1 MSSILFVL
9 GGLDIGGVE
18 TYVIRLAKEL
28 KEKGSNIDFILLS
41 NSFNAKNYEE
51 LSKFAS
57 IYILDYFPLIP
68 SSSWL
73 NAMSPCGKKLG
84 KKLGKKYD
92 IVHVVD
98 VMTLG
103 FVFFNKD
110 EINFKSLSIGIYH
123 AKELSW
129 WRDRP
134 CYFRDSLLKLYDKNV
149 MLTLFPNEFTLKLA
163 GDLINIDL
171 SEAHIL
177 PLGIDLDRYK
187 TVVPIKDSLKIVS
200 VGRLVDF
207 KTYNRH
213 VIKLLK
219 KLRAIAPFEYF
230 VYGDGQEKNEL
241 TDLARELGVLDSVH
255 FMGSVEYSELHSV
268 LDGCFCFIGSGTTII
283 EASSAGIPSI
293 VGIESIK
300 MPLTCGFFSEVNG
313 LSYNEDGATD
323 TRVSI
328 YDKITSLYYM
338 NDKEFQLLSELH
350 REKAAEFNIKNT
362 ASLFVSYSSKKPD
375 LSLKINRGRALL
387 SFIFS
392 VLKFGSN
399 ALKSRFNS

>member
-9 GGLDIGGVE
+9 GGLNIGGVE

-28 KEKGSNIDFILLS
+28 REQGENIDFILLS

-57 IYILDYFPLIP
+57 IYILDYFPLIS

-73 NAMSPCGKKLG
+73 NAMSLCGEKLEE
-84 KKLGKKYD
+84 KLGKKYD

-98 VMTLG
+98 LMTLG

-110 EINFKSLSIGIYH
+110 KINFTNLSIGIYH
-123 AKELSW
+123 AKEISW
-129 WRDRP
+129 WRDRS
-134 CYFRDSLLKLYDKNV
+134 CYFRESLLKLYDKNV
-149 MLTLFPNEFTLKLA
+149 MLTLFPNEFMLKLA
-163 GDLINIDL
+163 DDLIDSDL
-171 SEAHIL
+171 SESHIL
-177 PLGIDLDRYK
+177 PLGIDLEKYK
-187 TVVPIKDSLKIVS
+187 AISPIKSSLKIVS

-213 VIKLLK
+213 VITLLK
-219 KLRAIAPFEYF
+219 ELREIAPFEYF
-230 VYGDGQEKNEL
+230 IYGDGPEKN
-241 TDLARELGVLDSVH
+241 DLLNLAKKLGVCDFVH
-255 FMGSVEYSELHSV
+255 FMGSVEYSDLHSV

-300 MPLTCGFFSEVNG
+300 MPLTCGFFSEVKG
-313 LSYNEDGATD
+313 FSYNEDGATD

-328 YDKITSLYYM
+328 YDKISSLYYM
-338 NDKEFQLLSELH
+338 NNEEFQYLSGLH
-350 REKAAEFNIKNT
+350 RDKAAEFNIKKT
-362 ASLFVSYSSKKPD
+362 TSLFVSYSSKKPD
-375 LSLKINRGRALL
+375 FSLKINRYRALL

-392 VLKFGSN
+392 VLKFGPN
-399 ALKSRFNS
+399 ALKSRFDL